1 MLYLTN
7 DNIASACEQ
16 ADDFLR
22 KNGADTKEIIR
33 LRITLEETLLRF
45 QEQLSPETKFS
56 LKLGKRF
63 GNFKICLNVPG
74 AMADPFANN
83 ESMNNDEDYLRK
95 ALVRM
100 GKLPIWRYSHGQ
112 NVVLITLS
120 KKRLPQWIKIFASI
134 VAALLFGLLI
144 RQFPDSVRIPIQE
157 DFVAPLTDTYLGF
170 LNAIAAPM
178 IFFSVVLGIYSIGDA
193 ATFSVLGKK
202 LVERYLFHLCLLVG
216 LTFAMSF
223 PLISINMGDSQV
235 KGLSVLF
242 DMILD
247 IVPKNLFTPFSSGN
261 TLQILFIATV
271 VGISMIN
278 ISEKVTYVAALA
290 EQLGNIVNNI
300 MGFIGNLVPLFIFG
314 SLFNIVASGET
325 AVLRNAGIFFFGT
338 LITCFFILAF
348 HTVITCIRMNYSPLD
363 LWKKAFS
370 TFVIGLTTASSS
382 AALAD
387 DLKTC
392 TGKFKI
398 SPKLANFAVPFG
410 QIVFK
415 PSNAVMYYFAAMS
428 VAKNADISISLS
440 WLITLLIMCI
450 VLSSSTPPVTGGSTA
465 SFSILFV
472 QLGLP
477 LESLSVIL
485 AINAILN
492 YFRTATSLF
501 SQQCVLLSTAKKL
514 DMIEKE
520 LEPGKQG

>member
-1 MLYLTN
+1 
-7 DNIASACEQ
+7 
-16 ADDFLR
+16 
-22 KNGADTKEIIR
+22 
-33 LRITLEETLLRF
+33 
-45 QEQLSPETKFS
+45 
-56 LKLGKRF
+56 
-63 GNFKICLNVPG
+63 
-74 AMADPFANN
+74 
-83 ESMNNDEDYLRK
+83 
-95 ALVRM
+95 
-100 GKLPIWRYSHGQ
+100 
-112 NVVLITLS
+112 
-120 KKRLPQWIKIFASI
+120 
-134 VAALLFGLLI
+134 
-144 RQFPDSVRIPIQE
+144 
-157 DFVAPLTDTYLGF
+157 
-170 LNAIAAPM
+170 
-178 IFFSVVLGIYSIGDA
+178 
-193 ATFSVLGKK
+193 
-202 LVERYLFHLCLLVG
+202 
-216 LTFAMSF
+216 
-223 PLISINMGDSQV
+223 
-235 KGLSVLF
+235 
-242 DMILD
+242 
-247 IVPKNLFTPFSSGN
+247 
-261 TLQILFIATV
+261 
-271 VGISMIN
+271 
-278 ISEKVTYVAALA
+278 
-290 EQLGNIVNNI
+290 
-300 MGFIGNLVPLFIFG
+300 
-314 SLFNIVASGET
+314 
-325 AVLRNAGIFFFGT
+325 
-338 LITCFFILAF
+338 
-348 HTVITCIRMNYSPLD
+348 MNYSPLD

-392 TGKFKI
+392 TEKFKI

-520 LEPGKQG
+520 LEPDKQG